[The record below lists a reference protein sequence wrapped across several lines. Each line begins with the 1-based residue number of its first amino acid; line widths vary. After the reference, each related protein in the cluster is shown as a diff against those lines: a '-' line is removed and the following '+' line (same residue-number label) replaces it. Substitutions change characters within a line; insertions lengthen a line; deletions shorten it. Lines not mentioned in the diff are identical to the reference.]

1 MSEVNSEF
9 GWLNSVLLLWNLGE
23 YEQLR
28 AESSG
33 SISQRG
39 QQIVWQLQETWALQ
53 VEFSSSI
60 LLIAA

>member
-28 AESSG
+28 AESNG

>member
-1 MSEVNSEF
+1 MFEVNSEF

-28 AESSG
+28 AESNS